1 VPISVPFVSNGCV
14 APFKDN
20 LRKKTMALPAALAQL
35 DADLDALANLFR
47 DFAARSP
54 ASTAPGALTLTD
66 ECLLEG
72 LLSHTWQAWNSFCRS
87 CVIHSCMGS
96 PDATG
101 AMIAAHPQA
110 LSEELVAGAALDA
123 KKRGVLPT
131 YWGATVTSLRQE
143 PTWGDTDVLQKIL
156 PRLQPTNAAKLVAA
170 FSSVHD
176 RAKAVQLI
184 RNGAAHNHAEN
195 MAEILLLQSAYV
207 AFRISH
213 PVQALYWVEPSSG
226 DFLITHALDALKDAA
241 LVAIS

>member
-1 VPISVPFVSNGCV
+1 
-14 APFKDN
+14 
-20 LRKKTMALPAALAQL
+20 MALPAALAQL
-35 DADLDALANLFR
+35 DKDLDTLANLFR

-54 ASTAPGALTLTD
+54 ASSAPGPLTLSE

-72 LLSHTWQAWNSFCRS
+72 LLSHAWQAWNTFCRS
-87 CVIHSCMGS
+87 CVMGSCMGS

-101 AMIAAHPQA
+101 AIITAHPQA

-123 KKRGVLPT
+123 KRKGILPT
-131 YWGATVTSLRQE
+131 YWGASVTSLRQE
-143 PTWGDTDVLQKIL
+143 PTWGDTDVLQKIV
-156 PRLQPTNAAKLVAA
+156 PRLQPNNAAKLVAA
-170 FSSVHD
+170 FSSIHD
-176 RAKAVQLI
+176 RARALQLI

-195 MAEILLLQSAYV
+195 MADILLLQSAYV

-241 LVAIS
+241 LLAIS

>member
-1 VPISVPFVSNGCV
+1 MPRQSGEAAYDMLATV
-14 APFKDN
+14 A
-20 LRKKTMALPAALAQL
+20 LRKHIYNTSSLRLPSTWCGSHPGRMERPLHGPAAHTSPRS
-35 DADLDALANLFR
+35 NSKR
-47 DFAARSP
+47 REFATSVNVG
-54 ASTAPGALTLTD
+54 STPRK
-66 ECLLEG
+66 EG
-72 LLSHTWQAWNSFCRS
+72 VS
-87 CVIHSCMGS
+87 
-96 PDATG
+96 
-101 AMIAAHPQA
+101 
-110 LSEELVAGAALDA
+110 
-123 KKRGVLPT
+123 PT

-143 PTWGDTDVLQKIL
+143 PTWGDPDVLQKIL

>member
-1 VPISVPFVSNGCV
+1 
-14 APFKDN
+14 
-20 LRKKTMALPAALAQL
+20 MALPSALAQL
-35 DADLDALANLFR
+35 DSDLDALANLFR
-47 DFAARSP
+47 DFAARGATLA
-54 ASTAPGALTLTD
+54 ASGTLTLTD

-72 LLSHTWQAWNSFCRS
+72 LLSRTWQAWNSFCRT
-87 CVIHSCMGS
+87 CVMDSCMGS

-101 AMIAAHPQA
+101 TMIAPHPDA

-123 KKRGVLPT
+123 KRKGVLAT

-156 PRLQPTNAAKLVAA
+156 PRLGPTNVATLVAA
-170 FSSVHD
+170 FSFVHD
-176 RAKAVQLI
+176 RAKAIQLI
-184 RNGAAHNHAEN
+184 RNCAAHNHAEN

-241 LVAIS
+241 LIAIS

>member
-1 VPISVPFVSNGCV
+1 
-14 APFKDN
+14 
-20 LRKKTMALPAALAQL
+20 MALPAALAQL
-35 DADLDALANLFR
+35 DSDLDALVNLFR
-47 DFAARSP
+47 DFAAKGA
-54 ASTAPGALTLTD
+54 ASAASGTLTLTD

-72 LLSHTWQAWNSFCRS
+72 LLSRTWQAWNSFCRA
-87 CVIHSCMGS
+87 CVMDSCMGS

-101 AMIAAHPQA
+101 TMIAAHPDA

-123 KKRGVLPT
+123 KRKGVLAT
-131 YWGATVTSLRQE
+131 YWGATVKSLRQE

-156 PRLQPTNAAKLVAA
+156 PRLQPTNGAKLVAA

-176 RAKAVQLI
+176 RAKAIQLI

-241 LVAIS
+241 LIAIS